1 MRTVTMILATL
12 VAISALA
19 QPGGPFPEVGQL
31 VPDLELVSDEGSP
44 AKLRELTRGHY
55 TVMVLGC
62 LT

>member
-1 MRTVTMILATL
+1 MRTVTVILATFA
-12 VAISALA
+12 AISVLA
-19 QPGGPFPEVGQL
+19 QPGGPLPEVGRL
-31 VPDLELVSDEGSP
+31 VPDLELVTEEGNP

>member
-1 MRTVTMILATL
+1 MRTVTMILATFA
-12 VAISALA
+12 AISAFA
-19 QPGGPFPEVGQL
+19 QPGGPLPEVGRL

>member
-1 MRTVTMILATL
+1 MRTVTVILATFA
-12 VAISALA
+12 AISALA
-19 QPGGPFPEVGQL
+19 QPGGPFPEVGRL
-31 VPDLELVSDEGSP
+31 VPDLELVTDEGNP

>member
-1 MRTVTMILATL
+1 MRYITAILATFL
-12 VAISALA
+12 AFSSLA
-19 QPGGPFPEVGQL
+19 QPGGPLPQVGQL
-31 VPDLELVSDEGSP
+31 VPNLELVDDQGEP

>member
-1 MRTVTMILATL
+1 MRTVTMILATFA
-12 VAISALA
+12 AISALA
-19 QPGGPFPEVGQL
+19 QPGGPFPEVGRL